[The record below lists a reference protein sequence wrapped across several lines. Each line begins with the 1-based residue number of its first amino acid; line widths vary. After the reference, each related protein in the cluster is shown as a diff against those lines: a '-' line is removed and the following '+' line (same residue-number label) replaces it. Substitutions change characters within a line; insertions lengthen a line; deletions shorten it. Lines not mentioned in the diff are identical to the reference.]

1 MSALI
6 MDIPAVTG
14 TARGSDVS
22 FVYNK
27 KGENGGTL
35 VLKWDGGEGHIH
47 DKEVIGVINDRRQG
61 RKNEVQP
68 QLILRVVTSQS
79 SPEVTKQKFAFEP
92 LPVTNLPQNYLD
104 THLITKA
111 PEHLY
116 VSPNK
121 DGSPNLHVIVSTR
134 SGIGEAQQYY
144 QNVLSEALS
153 VIDLNT
159 ESYQTHV
166 TESERSITEIAEK
179 IILPRAN
186 DGVAQTILL
195 LSGDGGIVDTVNALL
210 LASRSEKF
218 VKPIIGL
225 ICMGTGNAMAN
236 SIGLNRYATRG
247 LTSIFRGVPQ
257 SLPTFKV
264 NFSPG
269 SVFLTDE
276 GRKMILLPQESGHG
290 IVHGVVV
297 CSWALHASL
306 VADSDT
312 TEYRKYGRQR
322 FQMAAKELIAPDDGS
337 APHVYNGK
345 ITLYKSDDKGQEY
358 SEDVPDTSTSYI
370 VATLVSNFE
379 ENLVISPHSKPLDG
393 QLRVLRFGDISGAN
407 VMRLLGMAMRGGG
420 HEKDE
425 MAQYAP
431 INGLKIQIN
440 EPDARW
446 RRVCVDGKI
455 VLVEEGG
462 YFEVR
467 KGKEEVVE
475 LIA

>member
-1 MSALI
+1 MPALI
-6 MDIPAVTG
+6 MDVPAVTG

-27 KGENGGTL
+27 GEDGGTL
-35 VLKWDGGEGHIH
+35 ILSWDGGEDRIH
-47 DKEVIGVINDRRQG
+47 DREVIGVINDRRQG

-79 SPEVTKQKFAFEP
+79 SPEVTKPRFAFEP

-104 THLITKA
+104 AHLITKA

-116 VSPNK
+116 VPPNK
-121 DGSPNLHVIVSTR
+121 DGSRNLHVIVSTR
-134 SGIGEAQQYY
+134 SGVGEAQQYY
-144 QNVLSEALS
+144 KDVLSEALA

-186 DGVAQTILL
+186 DGIAQTILL

-210 LASRSEKF
+210 LAARSEKY

-236 SIGLNRYATRG
+236 STGLNRDATRG
-247 LTSIFRGVPQ
+247 LTSIFRGRPH
-257 SLPTFKV
+257 SLPTFKA

-269 SVFLTDE
+269 AVFLTDE
-276 GRKMILLPQESGHG
+276 GRKTEPLPQESRHG

-312 TEYRKYGRQR
+312 TEYRKYGSQR
-322 FQMAAKELIAPDDGS
+322 FQMVAKELMAPDDDS
-337 APHVYNGK
+337 APHVYNGR
-345 ITLYKSDDKGQEY
+345 ITLYKSDDKGREY
-358 SEDVPDTSTSYI
+358 SEDIPDTSTSYI

-379 ENLVISPHSKPLDG
+379 QNLLISPDSKPLDG
-393 QLRVLRFGDISGAN
+393 QLRVLRFGDISGAD

-431 INGLKIQIN
+431 INGLKIQIH

-455 VLVEEGG
+455 VRVEEGG